1 VLTGYTGGD
10 LTVTFDAHATISG
23 KSTANTLPIII
34 ASNHCNESTKGD
46 TDSYCK
52 TLYTVEAGP
61 TLTTSTACKSGYQ
74 MEDSYWRPYTVTI
87 PEATIQSIDNFL
99 TVDSNGTPAYIGFK
113 VEGGTGSTAKLCYI
127 KNISFDYAKTLE

>member
-1 VLTGYTGGD
+1 
-10 LTVTFDAHATISG
+10 
-23 KSTANTLPIII
+23 
-34 ASNHCNESTKGD
+34 
-46 TDSYCK
+46 
-52 TLYTVEAGP
+52 
-61 TLTTSTACKSGYQ
+61 